1 MVTGG
6 EQREV
11 VPDIVRGGERRA
23 DVQLQHA
30 PVAEQRNL
38 RQSRRHGGYFRY
50 LLYTDLHV
58 REHEVLLGPVHVVRD
73 HDEDDGGVGGGRGE
87 GGHGA
92 AEVSCLEQAEAVQL
106 RQVVAVVRPPVVEP
120 DPGHRARRSR
130 PEPAPLQLAVQQP
143 LGAGGEAR
151 PEGEL
156 PPEVGQVAGEG
167 ADLVVE
173 LETKV

>member
-1 MVTGG
+1 M
-6 EQREV
+6 
-11 VPDIVRGGERRA
+11 
-23 DVQLQHA
+23 
-30 PVAEQRNL
+30 
-38 RQSRRHGGYFRY
+38 
-50 LLYTDLHV
+50 LYTDLHA
-58 REHEVLLGPVHVVRD
+58 REHEVLLRPVHVVRD

-92 AEVSCLEQAEAVQL
+92 AEVSGLQQPEAVQL

-120 DPGHRARRSR
+120 DPGHRGRGR
-130 PEPAPLQLAVQQP
+130 PEAAPLQLAVQQP

-156 PPEVGQVAGEG
+156 PPELGQVAGEG

-173 LETKV
+173 LETKVIRRVDIEDTIKTLLRHYAKRVLTPQ